1 MTTTD
6 KPGTDKPGAGQPS
19 RSAPT
24 HGAQAPGGTLAPEQM
39 QPDHQESTSA
49 ERLDGQTQGQ
59 MHTQIMSLNVGPQH
73 PSTHGVLR
81 LVVDMDGEDVV
92 KVTPHM
98 GYLHTG
104 FEKTFENRTYQQ
116 GVTYAPRTDY
126 LHCFGHE
133 LAYVLS
139 VEKLLGADVPER
151 ATTVRVILH
160 ELGRIHSHLVFVG
173 TGLLDLG
180 ALTPFFYAFREKE
193 ALQDLFEAVCGYRM
207 NQGYFRVGGLSRDIP
222 ADWPARVSAFLDQME
237 RGVTE
242 YATLFAQNPI
252 FLDRARGV
260 GVIPPDVA
268 IDLGLT
274 GPNLRASGVPLD
286 HRKDNPYCGYESY
299 DFNVITSPDGD
310 SLARFNMRLL
320 EFGESIKIVRQG
332 LKRLKP
338 GPVKDPNR
346 KISLPPRP
354 ELETSMEA
362 VIHHF
367 KLVTEGFHPPLGEV
381 YVPVE
386 SARGEVGYYI
396 VSDGGS
402 MPYRVK
408 IRAPSFVNL
417 QALEYACV
425 GVQFA
430 DLITILA
437 TIDPVLGDVDR

>member
-1 MTTTD
+1 MTSSKDRTTV
-6 KPGTDKPGAGQPS
+6 KE
-19 RSAPT
+19 RE
-24 HGAQAPGGTLAPEQM
+24 TLRDLSQNPDSGSLPRRQM
-39 QPDHQESTSA
+39 TEDHQESRSG
-49 ERLDGQTQGQ
+49 ERLQGQTGALL
-59 MHTQIMSLNVGPQH
+59 HTEIMSLNVGPQH

-81 LVVDMDGEDVV
+81 LVVDMDGEYVV

-104 FEKTFENRTYQQ
+104 FEKTFEHRTYQQ

-133 LAYVLS
+133 LSYVLS
-139 VEKLLGADVPER
+139 VEKLLSAEVPER

-193 ALQDLFEAVCGYRM
+193 SCQDLFEAVCGYRM
-207 NQGYFRVGGLSRDIP
+207 NQGYLRVGGLSRDIP
-222 ADWPARVSAFLDQME
+222 EGWPAMVSRFLDQME
-237 RGVTE
+237 KGVQE
-242 YATLFAQNPI
+242 YTTLFAENPI
-252 FLDRARGV
+252 FQDRARGV
-260 GVIPPDVA
+260 GVIPPEVA
-268 IDLGLT
+268 LDLGLT

-286 HRKDNPYCGYESY
+286 NRKDNPYCGYETY
-299 DFNVITSPDGD
+299 DFNVVTSQDGD
-310 SLARFNMRLL
+310 SLARFNMRLW
-320 EFGESIKIVRQG
+320 EFGESIKIIRQA
-332 LKRLKP
+332 LARLRP

-346 KISLPPRP
+346 KISLPPRQ

-367 KLVTEGFHPPLGEV
+367 KLVTEGFHPPVGEV
-381 YVPVE
+381 YVPTE

-425 GVQFA
+425 GAQFA

>member
-1 MTTTD
+1 MTIKD
-6 KPGTDKPGAGQPS
+6 RDVNS
-19 RSAPT
+19 
-24 HGAQAPGGTLAPEQM
+24 GTLPRTQM
-39 QPDHQESTSA
+39 TPDHQESTSA
-49 ERLDGQTQGQ
+49 ERLQGQTGALL
-59 MHTQIMSLNVGPQH
+59 HTEVMSLNVGPQH

-81 LVVDMDGEDVV
+81 LVVDMDGEYVV

-104 FEKTFENRTYQQ
+104 FEKTFEHRTYQQ

-139 VEKLLGADVPER
+139 AEKLLGAEVPER

-207 NQGYFRVGGLSRDIP
+207 NQGYFRVGGLARDIP
-222 ADWPARVSAFLDQME
+222 EDWPARVSAFLDTFE
-237 RGVTE
+237 KGVDE
-242 YATLFAQNPI
+242 YETLFAKNPI
-252 FLDRARGV
+252 FLDRATGV
-260 GVIPPDVA
+260 GVIPRDVA

-274 GPNLRASGVPLD
+274 GPNLRASGVALD
-286 HRKDNPYCGYESY
+286 HRKANPYCGYETY
-299 DFNVITSPDGD
+299 DFDVPVSQAGD
-310 SLARFNMRLL
+310 SLARFQLRLM
-320 EFGESIKIVRQG
+320 EFRESAKIVRQA
-332 LKRLKP
+332 LKRLTP

-346 KISLPPRP
+346 KISLPPRH

-367 KLVTEGFHPPLGEV
+367 KLVTEGFHPPVGEV

-386 SARGEVGYYI
+386 TARGEVGYYI

-425 GVQFA
+425 GGQFA

>member
-1 MTTTD
+1 M
-6 KPGTDKPGAGQPS
+6 AVNS
-19 RSAPT
+19 
-24 HGAQAPGGTLAPEQM
+24 GTLPPAQM
-39 QPDHQESTSA
+39 TPDHQESTSA
-49 ERLDGQTQGQ
+49 ERLHGQTGALL
-59 MHTQIMSLNVGPQH
+59 HTEIMSLNVGPQH

-81 LVVDMDGEDVV
+81 LVVDMDGEYVV

-104 FEKTFENRTYQQ
+104 FEKTFEHRTYHQ

-139 VEKLLGADVPER
+139 VEKLLGAEVPER

-207 NQGYFRVGGLSRDIP
+207 NQGYFRVGGLARDIP
-222 ADWPARVSAFLDQME
+222 EDWPARVAAFLDTFE
-237 RGVTE
+237 RGVDE
-242 YATLFAQNPI
+242 YETLFAKNPI
-252 FLDRARGV
+252 FLDRAAGV
-260 GVIPPDVA
+260 GVIPRDVA
-268 IDLGLT
+268 LDLGLT

-286 HRKDNPYCGYESY
+286 NRKANPYCGYETY
-299 DFNVITSPDGD
+299 DFEVPVSTAGD
-310 SLARFNMRLL
+310 SLARFQLRLL
-320 EFGESIKIVRQG
+320 EFRESAKIVRQG
-332 LKRLKP
+332 LKRLAP
-338 GPVKDPNR
+338 GLIKDPNR

-367 KLVTEGFHPPLGEV
+367 KLVTEGFHPPVGEV
-381 YVPVE
+381 YVPTE

-425 GVQFA
+425 GGQFA

-437 TIDPVLGDVDR
+437 SIDPVLGDVDR

>member
-1 MTTTD
+1 MTAEPTTQQ
-6 KPGTDKPGAGQPS
+6 GGA
-19 RSAPT
+19 
-24 HGAQAPGGTLAPEQM
+24 L
-39 QPDHQESTSA
+39 
-49 ERLDGQTQGQ
+49 L
-59 MHTQIMSLNVGPQH
+59 HTQIMSLNVGPQH

-81 LVVDMDGEDVV
+81 LVVDMDGEYVTR
-92 KVTPHM
+92 VTPHM

-104 FEKTFENRTYQQ
+104 FEKTFEHRTYQQ

-139 VEKLLGADVPER
+139 VEKLLQAEVPER
-151 ATTVRVILH
+151 ANVVRVILH

-193 ALQDLFEAVCGYRM
+193 ALVDLFEAATGYRM

-222 ADWPARVSAFLDQME
+222 DDWPAQVSAFLDAFE
-237 RGVTE
+237 RGVDE
-242 YATLFAQNPI
+242 YEALFAANPI
-252 FLDRARGV
+252 FVDRAKGV
-260 GVIPPDVA
+260 GVIPRAVA

-274 GPNLRASGVPLD
+274 GPNLRASGVALD
-286 HRKDNPYCGYESY
+286 HRKAHPYCGYETY
-299 DFNVITSPDGD
+299 DFGVPVSQDGD
-310 SLARFNMRLL
+310 CLARFQLRLM
-320 EFGESIKIVRQG
+320 EFRESAKIVRQA
-332 LKRLKP
+332 LKRLVP
-338 GPVKDPNR
+338 GPIKDPNR
-346 KISLPPRP
+346 KISLPPRQ

-367 KLVTEGFHPPLGEV
+367 KLVTEGFHPPVGEV
-381 YVPVE
+381 YVPTE

-425 GVQFA
+425 GGQFA

>member
-1 MTTTD
+1 MTTE
-6 KPGTDKPGAGQPS
+6 PLRPS
-19 RSAPT
+19 PATEAPT
-24 HGAQAPGGTLAPEQM
+24 GANTL
-39 QPDHQESTSA
+39 
-49 ERLDGQTQGQ
+49 L
-59 MHTQIMSLNVGPQH
+59 HTEIMSLNVGPQH

-81 LVVDMDGEDVV
+81 LVVDMDGERVV
-92 KVTPHM
+92 RVTPHM

-104 FEKTFENRTYQQ
+104 FEKTFENRTYHQ

-139 VEKLLGADVPER
+139 VEKLLGAEVPER
-151 ATTVRVILH
+151 AKVVRVILH

-193 ALQDLFEAVCGYRM
+193 SVQDLFESAAGYRM
-207 NQGYFRVGGLSRDIP
+207 NQGYFRVGGLYRDIP
-222 ADWPARVSAFLDQME
+222 DGWPEAVGRFLEQLE
-237 RGVTE
+237 RGIDE
-242 YATLFAQNPI
+242 YTTLFAGNPI
-252 FLDRARGV
+252 FIDRARGV
-260 GVIPPDVA
+260 GVIPAGVA
-268 IDLGLT
+268 LDLGLT

-286 HRKDNPYCGYESY
+286 HRKNNPYSGYEDY
-299 DFNVITSPDGD
+299 DFEVITSPDGD
-310 SLARFNMRLL
+310 SLARFNMRLW
-320 EFGESIKIVRQG
+320 EMRQSAAIIRQAVQ
-332 LKRLKP
+332 RLRP

-346 KISLPPRP
+346 KISLPPRQ

-367 KLVTEGFHPPLGEV
+367 KLVTEGFHPPRGEV
-381 YVPVE
+381 YVPTE

-417 QALEYACV
+417 QALEYACI

>member
-1 MTTTD
+1 MTT
-6 KPGTDKPGAGQPS
+6 
-19 RSAPT
+19 
-24 HGAQAPGGTLAPEQM
+24 APER
-39 QPDHQESTSA
+39 PAAPPE
-49 ERLDGQTQGQ
+49 GQ

-242 YATLFAQNPI
+242 YTTLFAQNPI
-252 FLDRARGV
+252 FLDRAKGV

-268 IDLGLT
+268 LDLGLT

-286 HRKDNPYCGYESY
+286 HRKDNPYCGYETY
-299 DFNVITSPDGD
+299 DFGVITSPDGD

>member
-1 MTTTD
+1 MTATE
-6 KPGTDKPGAGQPS
+6 PAQPEAGA
-19 RSAPT
+19 
-24 HGAQAPGGTLAPEQM
+24 L
-39 QPDHQESTSA
+39 
-49 ERLDGQTQGQ
+49 L
-59 MHTQIMSLNVGPQH
+59 HTELMSLNVGPQH

-81 LVVDMDGEDVV
+81 LVVDMDGEY
-92 KVTPHM
+92 VTRVEPHM

-104 FEKTFENRTYQQ
+104 FEKTMEHRTYQQ
-116 GVTYAPRTDY
+116 NVTYAPRTDY
-126 LHCFGHE
+126 LHSFSHE

-139 VEKLLGADVPER
+139 VEKLLGAEVPER
-151 ATTVRVILH
+151 ANVIRVILH

-193 ALQDLFEAVCGYRM
+193 ACQDLFEAVCGYRM
-207 NQGYFRVGGLSRDIP
+207 NQGYFRVGGLARDLP
-222 ADWPARVSAFLDQME
+222 DGWTARVEAFLNQME
-237 RGVTE
+237 RGVEE
-242 YATLFAQNPI
+242 YTTLFAANPI
-252 FLDRARGV
+252 FLDRAKGV
-260 GVIPPDVA
+260 GVIPADA
-268 IDLGLT
+268 ALDLGLT

-286 HRKDNPYCGYESY
+286 NRKDHPYCGFEDY
-299 DFNVITSPDGD
+299 DFNVISSPDGD

-320 EFGESIKIVRQG
+320 EFSESIKIIRQG
-332 LKRLKP
+332 LQKLRP
-338 GPVKDPNR
+338 GPIKDPNR
-346 KISLPPRP
+346 KISLPPRH

-367 KLVTEGFHPPLGEV
+367 KLVTEGFHPPLGEA
-381 YVPVE
+381 YVPIE
-386 SARGEVGYYI
+386 SARGEVGYYVI
-396 VSDGGS
+396 SDGGS

>member
-1 MTTTD
+1 MTSKDRTTVREREALRD
-6 KPGTDKPGAGQPS
+6 LRQDPGS
-19 RSAPT
+19 
-24 HGAQAPGGTLAPEQM
+24 GTLPRRQM
-39 QPDHQESTSA
+39 TGDHQESTVD
-49 ERLDGQTQGQ
+49 ERLNRETGAL
-59 MHTQIMSLNVGPQH
+59 MHTEIMSLNVGPQH

-81 LVVDMDGEDVV
+81 LVVDMDGEYVI

-126 LHCFGHE
+126 LHSFSHE
-133 LAYVLS
+133 LSYVLS
-139 VEKLLGADVPER
+139 VEKLLGAEVPER
-151 ATTVRVILH
+151 ASTIRVILH

-193 ALQDLFEAVCGYRM
+193 SCQDLFEAVCGYRM
-207 NQGYFRVGGLSRDIP
+207 NQGYFRVGGLYRDIP
-222 ADWPARVSAFLDQME
+222 DDWPAMVSRFLVQME
-237 RGVTE
+237 KGVEE
-242 YATLFAQNPI
+242 YTTLFANNPI
-252 FLDRARGV
+252 FQDRARGV

-268 IDLGLT
+268 LDLGLT

-286 HRKDNPYCGYESY
+286 NRKDNPYCGYETY
-299 DFNVITSPDGD
+299 DFNVVTSQDGD
-310 SLARFNMRLL
+310 SLARFNMRLW
-320 EFGESIKIVRQG
+320 EFGESIKIIRQA
-332 LKRLKP
+332 LERLRP
-338 GPVKDPNR
+338 GPVRDPNR
-346 KISLPPRP
+346 KISLPPRH

-367 KLVTEGFHPPLGEV
+367 KLVTEGFHPPVGEV
-381 YVPVE
+381 YVPTE

-425 GVQFA
+425 GAQFA

>member
-1 MTTTD
+1 MTVE
-6 KPGTDKPGAGQPS
+6 PLRPS
-19 RSAPT
+19 PAE
-24 HGAQAPGGTLAPEQM
+24 GNTL
-39 QPDHQESTSA
+39 
-49 ERLDGQTQGQ
+49 L
-59 MHTQIMSLNVGPQH
+59 HTEIMSLNVGPQH

-81 LVVDMDGEDVV
+81 LVVDMDGERVV
-92 KVTPHM
+92 RVTPHM

-104 FEKTFENRTYQQ
+104 FEKTFEHRTYHQ

-126 LHCFGHE
+126 LHSFGHE

-139 VEKLLGADVPER
+139 VEKLLGAEIPER
-151 ATTVRVILH
+151 AKVVRVILH

-193 ALQDLFEAVCGYRM
+193 TVVDLFEAVCGYRM
-207 NQGYFRVGGLSRDIP
+207 NQGYFRVGGLSRDVP
-222 ADWPARVSAFLDQME
+222 DGWAEAVARFLEQLE
-237 RGVTE
+237 RGVDE
-242 YATLFAQNPI
+242 YTTLFAGNPI
-252 FLDRARGV
+252 FIDRAKGV
-260 GVIPPDVA
+260 GVIPAGVA
-268 IDLGLT
+268 LDLGLT

-286 HRKDNPYCGYESY
+286 HRKDNPYSGYEEY
-299 DFNVITSPDGD
+299 DFEVITSPDGD
-310 SLARFNMRLL
+310 SLARFNMRLW
-320 EFGESIKIVRQG
+320 EMRQSAG
-332 LKRLKP
+332 IIRQALKKLRP
-338 GPVKDPNR
+338 GPIKDPNR
-346 KISLPPRP
+346 KISLPPRQ

-367 KLVTEGFHPPLGEV
+367 KLVTEGFHPPRGEV
-381 YVPVE
+381 YVPTE

-425 GVQFA
+425 GAQFA

>member
-1 MTTTD
+1 MT
-6 KPGTDKPGAGQPS
+6 
-19 RSAPT
+19 
-24 HGAQAPGGTLAPEQM
+24 
-39 QPDHQESTSA
+39 PDHQESTGA
-49 ERLDGQTQGQ
+49 ERLGGQTGALL
-59 MHTQIMSLNVGPQH
+59 HTEIMSLNVGPQH

-81 LVVDMDGEDVV
+81 LVVDMDGEYVV

-104 FEKTFENRTYQQ
+104 FEKTFENRTYHQ

-139 VEKLLGADVPER
+139 VEKLLGAEVPER

-222 ADWPARVSAFLDQME
+222 EDWPARVSAFLDTFDK
-237 RGVTE
+237 GVDE
-242 YATLFAQNPI
+242 YETLFAKNPI
-252 FLDRARGV
+252 FLDRATGV
-260 GVIPPDVA
+260 GIIPRDVA

-286 HRKDNPYCGYESY
+286 HRKDNPYCGYETY
-299 DFNVITSPDGD
+299 DFEVPYSTTGD
-310 SLARFNMRLL
+310 SLARFQLRLM
-320 EFGESIKIVRQG
+320 EFRESAKIVRQA
-332 LKRLKP
+332 LKRLTP
-338 GPVKDPNR
+338 GPIKDPNR
-346 KISLPPRP
+346 KISLPPRQ

-367 KLVTEGFHPPLGEV
+367 KLVTEGFHPPVGEV

-425 GVQFA
+425 GAQFA

>member
-1 MTTTD
+1 MTSVPARPQESG
-6 KPGTDKPGAGQPS
+6 PGTTGS
-19 RSAPT
+19 S
-24 HGAQAPGGTLAPEQM
+24 GGTL
-39 QPDHQESTSA
+39 
-49 ERLDGQTQGQ
+49 
-59 MHTQIMSLNVGPQH
+59 MHTEVMSLNVGPQH

-81 LVVDMDGEDVV
+81 LVVDMDGEYVRKVV
-92 KVTPHM
+92 PHM

-104 FEKTFENRTYQQ
+104 FEKTFEHRTYQQ

-139 VEKLLGADVPER
+139 VEKLMQAQVPDR
-151 ATTVRVILH
+151 ASMIRVILH

-193 ALQDLFEAVCGYRM
+193 SCVDLFEEATGYRM
-207 NQGYFRVGGLSRDIP
+207 NQGFFRVGGLSRDVP
-222 ADWPARVSAFLDQME
+222 EDWPGHVAQFLDQME
-237 RGVTE
+237 RGVDE
-242 YATLFAQNPI
+242 YTNLFANNPI

-260 GVIPPDVA
+260 GVIPTDVA
-268 IDLGLT
+268 LDLGLT

-286 HRKDNPYCGYESY
+286 VRKAHPYCGYEAY
-299 DFNVITSPDGD
+299 DFNVISSTDGD
-310 SLARFNMRLL
+310 SLARFTMRLL
-320 EFGESIKIVRQG
+320 EFSESIKIIRQA
-332 LKRLKP
+332 LARLKP
-338 GPVKDPNR
+338 GLIKDPNR
-346 KISLPPRP
+346 KISLPPRH

-367 KLVTEGFHPPLGEV
+367 KLVTEGFHPPTGEV

-386 SARGEVGYYI
+386 GARGEVGYYI

-402 MPYRVK
+402 VPYRVK

-425 GVQFA
+425 GAQFA

>member
-1 MTTTD
+1 MTIKD
-6 KPGTDKPGAGQPS
+6 RDVNS
-19 RSAPT
+19 
-24 HGAQAPGGTLAPEQM
+24 GTLPRTQM
-39 QPDHQESTSA
+39 TQGHQESTGA
-49 ERLDGQTQGQ
+49 ERLEGQTGALL
-59 MHTQIMSLNVGPQH
+59 HTQVMSLNVGPQH

-81 LVVDMDGEDVV
+81 LVVDMDGEYVV

-104 FEKTFENRTYQQ
+104 FEKTFEHRTYQQ

-139 VEKLLGADVPER
+139 AEKLLQAEVPER

-193 ALQDLFEAVCGYRM
+193 ALVDLFEAATGYRM

-222 ADWPARVSAFLDQME
+222 EDWPAQVAKFIDGFE
-237 RGVTE
+237 RGVDE
-242 YATLFAQNPI
+242 YETLFAQNPI
-252 FLDRARGV
+252 FLDRAKGV
-260 GVIPPDVA
+260 GVIPRDVA

-274 GPNLRASGVPLD
+274 GPNLRASGVALD
-286 HRKDNPYCGYESY
+286 HRKANPYCGYETY
-299 DFNVITSPDGD
+299 DFDVPVSQAGD
-310 SLARFNMRLL
+310 SLARFQLRLM
-320 EFGESIKIVRQG
+320 EFRESAKIVRQA
-332 LKRLKP
+332 LKRLTP

-346 KISLPPRP
+346 KISLPPRH

-367 KLVTEGFHPPLGEV
+367 KLVTEGFHPR
-381 YVPVE
+381 
-386 SARGEVGYYI
+386 SARCTCPP
-396 VSDGGS
+396 S
-402 MPYRVK
+402 P
-408 IRAPSFVNL
+408 RAARS
-417 QALEYACV
+417 
-425 GVQFA
+425 
-430 DLITILA
+430 A
-437 TIDPVLGDVDR
+437 TTSSRTAARCPTG

>member
-1 MTTTD
+1 MTIKD
-6 KPGTDKPGAGQPS
+6 RSRRGQPA
-19 RSAPT
+19 RSQPEASETVPR
-24 HGAQAPGGTLAPEQM
+24 GTL
-39 QPDHQESTSA
+39 
-49 ERLDGQTQGQ
+49 L
-59 MHTQIMSLNVGPQH
+59 HTEVMSLNVGPQH

-81 LVVDMDGEDVV
+81 LVVDMDGEYVV
-92 KVTPHM
+92 RVTPHM

-104 FEKTFENRTYQQ
+104 FEKTFEHRTYQQ

-126 LHCFGHE
+126 LHSFSHE

-139 VEKLLGADVPER
+139 AEKLLQAEVPER
-151 ATTVRVILH
+151 ATVIRVILH

-180 ALTPFFYAFREKE
+180 AITPFFYAFREKE
-193 ALQDLFEAVCGYRM
+193 EVMNLFEEICGYRM
-207 NQGYFRVGGLSRDIP
+207 NQGYLRIGGLYRDAP
-222 ADWPARVSAFLDQME
+222 DGWAASVQRFVDHFDSHVD
-237 RGVTE
+237 E
-242 YATLFAQNPI
+242 YETLFARNPI
-252 FLDRARGV
+252 FLDRAAGV
-260 GVIPPDVA
+260 GVIPTDVA
-268 IDLGLT
+268 LDLGLT

-286 HRKDNPYCGYESY
+286 QRKANPYCGYEQY
-299 DFNVITSPDGD
+299 DFEVPTSQDGD
-310 SLARFNMRLL
+310 SLARFNLRLL
-320 EFGESIKIVRQG
+320 EFRQSARIIRQA
-332 LKRLKP
+332 LERLRP
-338 GPVKDPNR
+338 GPIKDPNR
-346 KISLPPRP
+346 KISLPPRE

-381 YVPVE
+381 YVPTE

-425 GVQFA
+425 GGQFA

>member
-1 MTTTD
+1 MTTLPQTPGPRRTSSTE
-6 KPGTDKPGAGQPS
+6 KPTEGA
-19 RSAPT
+19 
-24 HGAQAPGGTLAPEQM
+24 L
-39 QPDHQESTSA
+39 
-49 ERLDGQTQGQ
+49 L
-59 MHTQIMSLNVGPQH
+59 HTEMLSLNVGPQH

-81 LVVDMDGEDVV
+81 LVVDMDGERVSRVV
-92 KVTPHM
+92 VHM

-104 FEKTFENRTYQQ
+104 FEKTFEHRTYQQ

-126 LHCFGHE
+126 LHSFGHE
-133 LAYVLS
+133 LAWVLG
-139 VEKLLGADVPER
+139 VEKLLGAQVPER
-151 ATTVRVILH
+151 AQVIRVILH

-180 ALTPFFYAFREKE
+180 ALTPLFYTFREKE
-193 ALQDLFEAVCGYRM
+193 SCQDIFEAISGYRM
-207 NQGYFRVGGLSRDIP
+207 NQGYFRVGGLSKDAP
-222 ADWPARVSAFLDQME
+222 EGWEQMVARFCDQQE
-237 RGVTE
+237 RGVQE
-242 YATLFAQNPI
+242 YLNLFGQNPI
-252 FLDRARGV
+252 FLDRATDIG
-260 GVIPPDVA
+260 IISAQEA

-286 HRKDNPYCGYESY
+286 HRKNNPYSGYENY
-299 DFNVITSPDGD
+299 DFEVLTTQKGD
-310 SLARFNMRLL
+310 CLDRFRIRILEIEQSIRIIRQALARLRP
-320 EFGESIKIVRQG
+320 G
-332 LKRLKP
+332 L
-338 GPVKDPNR
+338 VQDPNR

-386 SARGEVGYYI
+386 TCRGEVGYYV

-408 IRAPSFVNL
+408 IRSPSFVNV

-425 GVQFA
+425 GAQFA

>member
-1 MTTTD
+1 MT
-6 KPGTDKPGAGQPS
+6 
-19 RSAPT
+19 
-24 HGAQAPGGTLAPEQM
+24 
-39 QPDHQESTSA
+39 PDHQESTSA
-49 ERLDGQTQGQ
+49 ERLQGQTGALL
-59 MHTQIMSLNVGPQH
+59 HTEVMSLNVGPQH

-81 LVVDMDGEDVV
+81 LVVDMDGEYVV

-104 FEKTFENRTYQQ
+104 FEKTFEHRTYQQ

-139 VEKLLGADVPER
+139 AEKLLGAEVPER

-207 NQGYFRVGGLSRDIP
+207 NQGYFRVGGLARDIP
-222 ADWPARVSAFLDQME
+222 EDWPARVSAFLDTFE
-237 RGVTE
+237 KGVDE
-242 YATLFAQNPI
+242 YETLFAKNPI
-252 FLDRARGV
+252 FLDRATGV
-260 GVIPPDVA
+260 GVIPRDVA

-274 GPNLRASGVPLD
+274 GPNLRASGVALD
-286 HRKDNPYCGYESY
+286 HRKANPYCGYETY
-299 DFNVITSPDGD
+299 DFDVPVSQAGD
-310 SLARFNMRLL
+310 SLARFQLRLM
-320 EFGESIKIVRQG
+320 EFRESAKIVRQA
-332 LKRLKP
+332 LKRLTP

-346 KISLPPRP
+346 KISLPPRH

-367 KLVTEGFHPPLGEV
+367 KLVTEGFHPPVGEV

-386 SARGEVGYYI
+386 TARGEVGYYI

-425 GVQFA
+425 GGQFA

>member
-1 MTTTD
+1 MTVTERRTV
-6 KPGTDKPGAGQPS
+6 P
-19 RSAPT
+19 APIPE
-24 HGAQAPGGTLAPEQM
+24 GPGGTL
-39 QPDHQESTSA
+39 
-49 ERLDGQTQGQ
+49 L
-59 MHTQIMSLNVGPQH
+59 HTEMMSLNVGPQH

-81 LVVDMDGEDVV
+81 LVVDMDGEYVV
-92 KVTPHM
+92 KVVPHM

-104 FEKTFENRTYQQ
+104 FEKTMEHRTYQQ
-116 GVTYAPRTDY
+116 NVTYAPRTDY

-139 VEKLLGADVPER
+139 AEKLLGAEVPER

-193 ALQDLFEAVCGYRM
+193 AVQDLFEEVCGYRM
-207 NQGYFRVGGLSRDIP
+207 NQGYFRVGGLSRDVP
-222 ADWPARVSAFLDQME
+222 EDWPAHVRAFIDIFD
-237 RGVTE
+237 RKVDE
-242 YATLFAQNPI
+242 YETLFAENPI
-252 FLDRARGV
+252 FLDRAKGI
-260 GVIPPDVA
+260 GVIPREVA
-268 IDLGLT
+268 LDLGLT
-274 GPNLRASGVPLD
+274 GPNLRASGVALD
-286 HRKDNPYCGYESY
+286 HRKANPYCDYETY
-299 DFNVITSPDGD
+299 DFNVPVSEDGD
-310 SLARFNMRLL
+310 SLARFVLRLQ
-320 EFGESIKIVRQG
+320 EFRESARIIRQA
-332 LKRLKP
+332 LDRLQP

-346 KISLPPRP
+346 KISLPPRQ

-367 KLVTEGFHPPLGEV
+367 KLVTEGFHPPVGEV

-386 SARGEVGYYI
+386 TARGEVGYYI

-417 QALEYACV
+417 QCLEYACV
-425 GVQFA
+425 GGQFA
-430 DLITILA
+430 DLITVLA
-437 TIDPVLGDVDR
+437 SIDPVLGDVDR

>member
-1 MTTTD
+1 MTQ
-6 KPGTDKPGAGQPS
+6 G
-19 RSAPT
+19 
-24 HGAQAPGGTLAPEQM
+24 
-39 QPDHQESTSA
+39 HQESTSA
-49 ERLDGQTQGQ
+49 ERLGGQTGALL
-59 MHTQIMSLNVGPQH
+59 HTEIMSLNVGPQH

-81 LVVDMDGEDVV
+81 LVVDMDGEYVV

-104 FEKTFENRTYQQ
+104 FEKTFEHRTYHQ

-139 VEKLLGADVPER
+139 VEKLLGAQVPER

-222 ADWPARVSAFLDQME
+222 EDWPARVSAFLDTFE
-237 RGVTE
+237 KGVDE
-242 YATLFAQNPI
+242 YETLFAKNPI
-252 FLDRARGV
+252 FLDRATGV
-260 GVIPPDVA
+260 GVIPRDVA

-286 HRKDNPYCGYESY
+286 HRKANPYCGYETY
-299 DFNVITSPDGD
+299 DFEVPYSTAGD
-310 SLARFNMRLL
+310 SLARFQLRLM
-320 EFGESIKIVRQG
+320 EFRESAKIVRQA
-332 LKRLKP
+332 LKRLAP
-338 GPVKDPNR
+338 GPIKDPNR
-346 KISLPPRP
+346 KISLPPRQ

-367 KLVTEGFHPPLGEV
+367 KLVTEGFHPPVGEV
-381 YVPVE
+381 YVPIE

-425 GVQFA
+425 GAQFA

>member
-1 MTTTD
+1 MTT
-6 KPGTDKPGAGQPS
+6 
-19 RSAPT
+19 
-24 HGAQAPGGTLAPEQM
+24 APER
-39 QPDHQESTSA
+39 PAAPPE
-49 ERLDGQTQGQ
+49 GQ

-242 YATLFAQNPI
+242 YTTLFAQNPI
-252 FLDRARGV
+252 FLDRAKGV

-320 EFGESIKIVRQG
+320 EFGESIKIVRQA
-332 LKRLKP
+332 LRRLRP

>member
-1 MTTTD
+1 MTITD
-6 KPGTDKPGAGQPS
+6 KP
-19 RSAPT
+19 T
-24 HGAQAPGGTLAPEQM
+24 HGEGTQTGTLPPAQM
-39 QPDHQESTSA
+39 TPDHQESSSA
-49 ERLDGQTQGQ
+49 ERLDGQTGAM
-59 MHTQIMSLNVGPQH
+59 MHTEIMSLNVGPQH

-81 LVVDMDGEDVV
+81 LVVDMDGEYVV

-98 GYLHTG
+98 GYLHSG

-126 LHCFGHE
+126 LHSFSHE

-139 VEKLLGADVPER
+139 VEKLLQAQVPER
-151 ATTVRVILH
+151 ANVVRVILH
-160 ELGRIHSHLVFVG
+160 ELGRMHSHLVFVG

-193 ALQDLFEAVCGYRM
+193 ALVDVFEAVCGYRM

-222 ADWPARVSAFLDQME
+222 DDWPQMVAKFLDQME
-237 RGVTE
+237 KGVAE

-252 FLDRARGV
+252 FLDRAKGV
-260 GVIPPDVA
+260 GVIPPEVA
-268 IDLGLT
+268 LDLGLT
-274 GPNLRASGVPLD
+274 GPNLRASGIPMD
-286 HRKDNPYCGYESY
+286 NRKDNPYCGFEDY
-299 DFNVITSPDGD
+299 DFNVVTGSNGD
-310 SLARFNMRLL
+310 SLDRFNMRLL

-332 LKRLKP
+332 LKKLKP

-346 KISLPPRP
+346 KISLPPRQ

-367 KLVTEGFHPPLGEV
+367 KLVTEGFHPPQGEV
-381 YVPVE
+381 YVPIE
-386 SARGEVGYYI
+386 SARGEVGYYV

-425 GVQFA
+425 GAQFA

>member
-1 MTTTD
+1 MTIKD
-6 KPGTDKPGAGQPS
+6 RDVNS
-19 RSAPT
+19 
-24 HGAQAPGGTLAPEQM
+24 GTLPRTQM
-39 QPDHQESTSA
+39 TPDHQESTSA
-49 ERLDGQTQGQ
+49 ERLQGQTGALL
-59 MHTQIMSLNVGPQH
+59 HTEVMSLNVGPQH

-81 LVVDMDGEDVV
+81 LVVDMDGEYVV

-104 FEKTFENRTYQQ
+104 FEKTFEHRTYQQ

-139 VEKLLGADVPER
+139 AEKLLGAEVPER

-193 ALQDLFEAVCGYRM
+193 ALQDLFEAATGYRM

-222 ADWPARVSAFLDQME
+222 EDWPARVAAFLE
-237 RGVTE
+237 TFEKGVDE
-242 YATLFAQNPI
+242 YETLFAKNPI
-252 FLDRARGV
+252 FLDRATGV
-260 GVIPPDVA
+260 GVIPRDVA

-274 GPNLRASGVPLD
+274 GPNLRASGVALD
-286 HRKDNPYCGYESY
+286 HRKANPYCGYETY
-299 DFNVITSPDGD
+299 DFDVPVSQAGD
-310 SLARFNMRLL
+310 SLARFQLRLM
-320 EFGESIKIVRQG
+320 EFRESAKIVRQA
-332 LKRLKP
+332 LKRLTP

-346 KISLPPRP
+346 KISLPPRH

-367 KLVTEGFHPPLGEV
+367 KLVTEGFHPPVGEV

-386 SARGEVGYYI
+386 TARGEVGYYI

-425 GVQFA
+425 GGQFA

>member
-6 KPGTDKPGAGQPS
+6 KPGPNRPGTDQPS
-19 RSAPT
+19 RPAPT

-39 QPDHQESTSA
+39 QPDHQESTGA
-49 ERLDGQTQGQ
+49 ERLHGQTEGQ

-81 LVVDMDGEDVV
+81 LVVDMDGEYVV

-126 LHCFGHE
+126 LHSFGHE

-139 VEKLLGADVPER
+139 VEKLLQADVPER
-151 ATTVRVILH
+151 AITVRVILH

-207 NQGYFRVGGLSRDIP
+207 NQGYFRVGGLYRDIP
-222 ADWPARVSAFLDQME
+222 DGWPARVEKFLDQME

-242 YATLFAQNPI
+242 YSTLFAQNPI
-252 FLDRARGV
+252 FLDRAKGV
-260 GVIPPDVA
+260 GVIPPEVA

-299 DFNVITSPDGD
+299 DFNVITSTDGD

-320 EFGESIKIVRQG
+320 EFGESIRIVRQAIT
-332 LKRLKP
+332 KRELTEMAKQQF
-338 GPVKDPNR
+338 GDMVKAVVDVDQG
-346 KISLPPRP
+346 IMAIGG
-354 ELETSMEA
+354 ELHSDEEA
-362 VIHHF
+362 V
-367 KLVTEGFHPPLGEV
+367 LL
-381 YVPVE
+381 
-386 SARGEVGYYI
+386 
-396 VSDGGS
+396 DGGS
-402 MPYRVK
+402 LQKHVWGINLYPERP
-408 IRAPSFVNL
+408 PSEWIEF
-417 QALEYACV
+417 
-425 GVQFA
+425 
-430 DLITILA
+430 D
-437 TIDPVLGDVDR
+437 

>member
-6 KPGTDKPGAGQPS
+6 KPGTDKPGTGQPS
-19 RSAPT
+19 RPAPT

-260 GVIPPDVA
+260 GVIPPNVA

>member
-1 MTTTD
+1 MTTAPTRPQESG
-6 KPGTDKPGAGQPS
+6 PGTTGA
-19 RSAPT
+19 
-24 HGAQAPGGTLAPEQM
+24 GGTL
-39 QPDHQESTSA
+39 
-49 ERLDGQTQGQ
+49 
-59 MHTQIMSLNVGPQH
+59 MHTEVMSLNVGPQH

-81 LVVDMDGEDVV
+81 LVVDMEGEYVR

-104 FEKTFENRTYQQ
+104 FEKTFEHRTYQQ

-139 VEKLLGADVPER
+139 VEKLLSAQVPER
-151 ATTVRVILH
+151 ATTIRVILH

-193 ALQDLFEAVCGYRM
+193 SCVDLFEEATGYRM
-207 NQGYFRVGGLSRDIP
+207 NQGYFRVGGLSRDVP
-222 ADWPARVSAFLDQME
+222 EEWPAHVAQFLDQME
-237 RGVTE
+237 RGVDE
-242 YATLFAQNPI
+242 YTKLFAQNPI
-252 FLDRARGV
+252 FLDRAKGV
-260 GVIPPDVA
+260 GIIPADVA
-268 IDLGLT
+268 LDLGLT
-274 GPNLRASGVPLD
+274 GPNLRASGVTLD
-286 HRKDNPYCGYESY
+286 NRKDNPYCGYETY
-299 DFNVITSPDGD
+299 DFDVVSSPDGD

-320 EFGESIKIVRQG
+320 EFRQSIRIIRQALSRLES
-332 LKRLKP
+332 
-338 GPVKDPNR
+338 GPIKDPNR
-346 KISLPPRP
+346 KISLPPRH

-367 KLVTEGFHPPLGEV
+367 KLVTEGFHPPRGEV
-381 YVPVE
+381 YVPIE

-425 GVQFA
+425 GAQFA